1 MINWLQ
7 HRDDSGIPHLAGRK
21 GETLTETAKILID
34 MAAEYLK
41 RLRLNVSIRPEDTP
55 ISPDVDLG
63 LRQYLGI
70 PGDVKIRSLMR
81 PVQERDARDGNASDS
96 PLVISNDRFECRYMI
111 LRLPQDPEAPAPRV
125 LIAGPY
131 LTERISFTRIR
142 QILER
147 SALPESLFT
156 WFAQYYSTLPVQS
169 GEDGL
174 EPYLLALG
182 HALYG
187 DPDLQLYYRDASS
200 EPERMRQDVN
210 AVSGTEYS
218 DKARELL
225 QLRYEKEEEMMN
237 AIAAGNTEAA
247 LSAGDGPYFKSME
260 TRAPSR
266 LRDRKNWLIILNTL
280 CRKGAQRSGVH
291 PVYLDDLSR
300 RMAVKIEAAATLSDL
315 ERLPREMLRKYCFLV
330 QSFDTRCYS
339 PTIRKAVRYIDVH
352 YADPGLSLQKLAAV
366 LKLNKCYLA
375 AGFRKETGSTVTT
388 RINETRI
395 SRACL
400 RLETSDLTIGEIAA
414 SVGLPN
420 VNYFTR
426 LFRKQKNV
434 TPSQYRKILKG

>member
-1 MINWLQ
+1 M
-7 HRDDSGIPHLAGRK
+7 
-21 GETLTETAKILID
+21 TETAKILIE
-34 MAAEYLK
+34 MTLEYLK
-41 RLRLNVSIRPEDTP
+41 RMRLNVSIQPENALV
-55 ISPDVDLG
+55 SPDVDLG

-70 PGDVKIRSLMR
+70 PGKPQILSLMK
-81 PVQERDARDGNASDS
+81 PVPDRGSGDVQSYDN

-111 LRLPQDPEAPAPRV
+111 LRLPPDPEAEVPRV

-131 LTERISFTRIR
+131 LTERVSLIHIR

-147 SALPESLFT
+147 SVLPDSLFT

-169 GEDGL
+169 GEDIL
-174 EPYLLALG
+174 ESYLLALG

-187 DPDLQLYYRDASS
+187 DTDLKLYYRDASS
-200 EPERMRQDVN
+200 EPEQMRQDVN
-210 AVSGTEYS
+210 AVSDAEYS

-225 QLRYEKEEEMMN
+225 QLRYDKEEEMMN
-237 AIAAGNTEAA
+237 AIAAGNTAAA
-247 LSAGDGPYFKSME
+247 LAVGDGPYFKSME

-266 LRDRKNWLIILNTL
+266 LRDQKNWLIILNTL

-300 RMAVKIEAAATLSDL
+300 RMAVKIEAAPSLPEL

-330 QSFDTRCYS
+330 QSFDTRS
-339 PTIRKAVRYIDVH
+339 FTPTVRKAVRYIDVH
-352 YADPGLSLQKLAAV
+352 YADPGLSLQKLAAA

-375 AGFRKETGSTVTT
+375 TEFRKETGSTVTA

-400 RLETSDLTIGEIAA
+400 RLDTSDLTIGEIAA

-420 VNYFTR
+420 INYFTR

-434 TPSQYRKILKG
+434 TPSQYRKMLQK